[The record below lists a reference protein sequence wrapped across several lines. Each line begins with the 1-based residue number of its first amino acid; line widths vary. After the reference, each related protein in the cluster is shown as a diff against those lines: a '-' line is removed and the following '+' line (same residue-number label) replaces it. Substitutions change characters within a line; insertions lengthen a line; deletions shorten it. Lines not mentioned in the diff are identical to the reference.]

1 LQSLP
6 SYYEGESP
14 PIHITPLLG
23 FTLRAREYLVTEF
36 FFTTPNIRNRKPQS
50 QPHQSSSYSCKSK
63 HNRSPSISY
72 SSEFKIPRSS
82 IDSAMDS
89 HAPADTTDVHIE
101 EVIEEVT
108 DAVTEDSAAN
118 IIEASTKVIDAVIED
133 SAANII
139 EAATNNVIEAS
150 ANVNQPPSSSH
161 TTSTCRTSHPHP
173 W

>member
-6 SYYEGESP
+6 SYCEGESL
-14 PIHITPLLG
+14 PIHITVITPLLG
-23 FTLRAREYLVTEF
+23 FTLRAREYLVTDF
-36 FFTTPNIRNRKPQS
+36 FFSTPNIRNRKPQS
-50 QPHQSSSYSCKSK
+50 QPHQSTSYSCKSK
-63 HNRSPSISY
+63 HNCSPPISY
-72 SSEFKIPRSS
+72 SSEFKIPHSS

-89 HAPADTTDVHIE
+89 HAPADTTDVIE
-101 EVIEEVT
+101 EVIEEVI

-118 IIEASTKVIDAVIED
+118 IV
-133 SAANII
+133 

-173 W
+173 WRQSTSSPLAIGSDLAL

>member
-50 QPHQSSSYSCKSK
+50 QPHQSTSYSCKSK

-118 IIEASTKVIDAVIED
+118 IIEA
-133 SAANII
+133 
-139 EAATNNVIEAS
+139 ATNNVIEAS

-173 W
+173 WRQSTSSPLAIGSDLVL